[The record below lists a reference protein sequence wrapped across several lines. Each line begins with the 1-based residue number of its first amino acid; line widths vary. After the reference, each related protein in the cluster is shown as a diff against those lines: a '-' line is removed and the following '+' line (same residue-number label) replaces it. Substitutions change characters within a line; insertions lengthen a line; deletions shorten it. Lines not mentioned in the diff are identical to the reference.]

1 MPVVL
6 SNPLFPYQ
14 VGPNGSQAYVQQL
27 NYRQMISEV
36 CLWNPDLDPMM
47 AGRFINNACEK

>member
-27 NYRQMISEV
+27 NYQADAIRGLLSGILTLIQ
-36 CLWNPDLDPMM
+36 
-47 AGRFINNACEK
+47 